1 MIKLTVDKNSTMASI
16 TRRLNALF
24 PGEDVALIFD
34 DKPTKRHF
42 VYMGSG
48 NHPEGHPFM
57 YIKSDEV
64 CSRN

>member
-1 MIKLTVDKNSTMASI
+1 MASI

-64 CSRN
+64 YSKN